1 MNTGRTSNQ
10 NAMNPIT
17 SSIKRHPLIAY
28 FLLAYALA
36 WMLIPLMSLSLA
48 FGFLALF
55 GPAVSAILVTRIS
68 EGPIGLRDLWRRV
81 LLWKVNPFSYAFAI
95 LFPPALILIEM
106 GIAYLLG
113 IPVTFFTNGM
123 VGLATAI
130 LFVGEELG
138 WRGYALPKLL
148 AQRTPIVASLTLGV
162 LWALW
167 HLPNFIFPLA
177 GVPALG
183 PFPVVALWI
192 IAQTFMF
199 TWLYTNSKGS
209 ILIATLFH
217 ASINA
222 FTLNGMESAEK
233 WLLQTIIW
241 TVAAVVVVFSLRAAW
256 IQRSSTV
263 PLVERIDG

>member
-1 MNTGRTSNQ
+1 MNTYTRPGEPVLNSIH
-10 NAMNPIT
+10 A
-17 SSIKRHPLIAY
+17 SIKRHPLVAY
-28 FLLAYALA
+28 FILAYALA
-36 WMLIPLMSLSLA
+36 WMLIPLMSVSLA

-55 GPAVSAILVTRIS
+55 GPALSATLITRVT
-68 EGPIGLRDLWRRV
+68 EGPQGLRELWARV

-95 LFPPALILIEM
+95 LFPPFMILIEM
-106 GIAYLLG
+106 GVAYLLG
-113 IPVTFFTNGM
+113 TPVTFFTNGM
-123 VGLATAI
+123 IGLATAT

-148 AQRTPIVASLTLGV
+148 AQRTPITASLILGV

-183 PFPVVALWI
+183 PFPVVAVWI
-192 IAQTFMF
+192 IVQAFLF
-199 TWLYTNSKGS
+199 TWLYIHSKGS

-222 FTLNGMESAEK
+222 FTFDGMDTTEK
-233 WLLQTIIW
+233 WLLQAIVWMIAALIAVLSSRTRW
-241 TVAAVVVVFSLRAAW
+241 TQKLPTS
-256 IQRSSTV
+256 
-263 PLVERIDG
+263 

>member
-1 MNTGRTSNQ
+1 
-10 NAMNPIT
+10 MNPIT
-17 SSIKRHPLIAY
+17 SSIKHHPLVAY
-28 FLLAYALA
+28 FVLAYALA
-36 WMLIPLMSLSLA
+36 WMLIPLMSISLA

-55 GPAVSAILVTRIS
+55 GPAFSAILITRVT
-68 EGPIGLRDLWRRV
+68 EGPMGLKALWGRV
-81 LLWKVNPFSYAFAI
+81 LLWRVNPLSYAFAI

-113 IPVTFFTNGM
+113 TPVTFFSNGM
-123 VGLATAI
+123 IGLATAI

-148 AQRTPIVASLTLGV
+148 EQRTPITASLILGV

-183 PFPVVALWI
+183 PFPVVVGWI
-192 IAQTFMF
+192 IAQTFLF
-199 TWLYTNSKGS
+199 TWLYMNSKAS

-222 FTLNGMESAEK
+222 FTFNGMDSNEK
-233 WLLQTIIW
+233 WLLQAISW
-241 TVAAVVVVFSLRAAW
+241 TVAAVVVVLSSRAVW
-256 IQRSSTV
+256 SQRWSES
-263 PLVERIDG
+263 

>member
-1 MNTGRTSNQ
+1 MNTYTKPSEPVL
-10 NAMNPIT
+10 NPIT

-28 FLLAYALA
+28 FILAYALA
-36 WMLIPLMSLSLA
+36 WMLIPLMSISLA

-55 GPAVSAILVTRIS
+55 GPAFSAILITRLT
-68 EGPIGLRDLWRRV
+68 EGPVGLRELWRRA
-81 LLWKVNPFSYAFAI
+81 LLWKAGLLSYAFAI
-95 LFPPALILIEM
+95 LFPPVLILIQM

-113 IPVTFFTNGM
+113 TPVTFFTNGM

-130 LFVGEELG
+130 LFIGEELG

-148 AQRTPIVASLTLGV
+148 AQRTPITASLILGV

-167 HLPNFIFPLA
+167 HLPNFIFPVA

-183 PFPVVALWI
+183 PFPVVAVWI
-192 IAQTFMF
+192 MAQTFLF
-199 TWLYTNSKGS
+199 TWLYINSKGS

-222 FTLNGMESAEK
+222 FTFNGLDTTEK
-233 WLLQTIIW
+233 WLLQALIWII
-241 TVAAVVVVFSLRAAW
+241 AAVVVVFSSRTMW
-256 IQRSSTV
+256 TQQSSKS
-263 PLVERIDG
+263 

>member
-1 MNTGRTSNQ
+1 MNTYTKPGEPVL
-10 NAMNPIT
+10 NAIP
-17 SSIKRHPLIAY
+17 SSIKRHTLVAY
-28 FLLAYALA
+28 FVLAYALA
-36 WMLIPLMSLSLA
+36 WMLIPLMSVSLA

-55 GPAVSAILVTRIS
+55 GPAFAAILITRVT
-68 EGPIGLRDLWRRV
+68 EGPQGLRELWARV

-95 LFPPALILIEM
+95 LFPPFMILIEM
-106 GIAYLLG
+106 GVAYLLG
-113 IPVTFFTNGM
+113 TPVTFFTNGM
-123 VGLATAI
+123 IGLATAT

-148 AQRTPIVASLTLGV
+148 AQRTPIMASLILGV

-183 PFPVVALWI
+183 PFPVVAVWI
-192 IAQTFMF
+192 IVQAFLF
-199 TWLYTNSKGS
+199 TWLYIHSKGS

-222 FTLNGMESAEK
+222 FTFDGMDTTEK
-233 WLLQTIIW
+233 WLLQAIVWMIAALIAVLSSRTRW
-241 TVAAVVVVFSLRAAW
+241 TQKLPTS
-256 IQRSSTV
+256 
-263 PLVERIDG
+263 

>member
-1 MNTGRTSNQ
+1 M
-10 NAMNPIT
+10 IT
-17 SSIKRHPLIAY
+17 SPIKRHPLVAY
-28 FLLAYALA
+28 FVLAYALA
-36 WMLIPLMSLSLA
+36 WMLIPLMSVSLA

-55 GPAVSAILVTRIS
+55 GPALSAILITRLT
-68 EGPIGLRDLWRRV
+68 EGPDGLKELWRRT
-81 LLWKVNPFSYAFAI
+81 LLWKVNPLSYVFAI
-95 LFPPALILIEM
+95 LFPPALILVEM

-113 IPVTFFTNGM
+113 TPVTFFTNGII
-123 VGLATAI
+123 GLATAI

-148 AQRTPIVASLTLGV
+148 AQRTPIVASLILGV

-183 PFPVVALWI
+183 PFPVVAVWI
-192 IAQTFMF
+192 IAQTILF
-199 TWLYTNSKGS
+199 TWLHLNAKGS

-222 FTLNGMESAEK
+222 FTFNGMDSTPK
-233 WLLQTIIW
+233 WLLQAAIW
-241 TVAAVVVVFSLRAAW
+241 MITALVVILSSRAVW
-256 IQRSSTV
+256 IRQPSSS
-263 PLVERIDG
+263 

>member
-1 MNTGRTSNQ
+1 MNTYTKPSEPVV
-10 NAMNPIT
+10 NPIT

-28 FLLAYALA
+28 FILAYTLA
-36 WMLIPLMSLSLA
+36 WMLIPLMSISLA

-55 GPAVSAILVTRIS
+55 GPAFSAILITRLT
-68 EGPIGLRDLWRRV
+68 EGSMGLKELWSRALLWRIRP
-81 LLWKVNPFSYAFAI
+81 LSYAFAI
-95 LFPPALILIEM
+95 LFPPVLILIEM

-113 IPVTFFTNGM
+113 APVAFFTNGI

-130 LFVGEELG
+130 LFIGEELG

-148 AQRTPIVASLTLGV
+148 AQRKPVTASLILGV

-167 HLPNFIFPLA
+167 HLPNFIFPMA

-183 PFPVVALWI
+183 PFPVVAVWI
-192 IAQTFMF
+192 LAQTFLF
-199 TWLYTNSKGS
+199 TWLYLNSKGS

-222 FTLNGMESAEK
+222 FTFNGMDTTQK
-233 WLLQTIIW
+233 WLLQAVVWIID
-241 TVAAVVVVFSLRAAW
+241 ALVVVFSSRTMW
-256 IQRSSTV
+256 TQQSSKS
-263 PLVERIDG
+263 

>member
-1 MNTGRTSNQ
+1 MNTYTKPSEPVL
-10 NAMNPIT
+10 NPIT

-28 FLLAYALA
+28 FILAYALA
-36 WMLIPLMSLSLA
+36 WMLIPLMSISLA

-55 GPAVSAILVTRIS
+55 GPAFSAILITRLT
-68 EGPIGLRDLWRRV
+68 EGPVGLRELWRRA
-81 LLWKVNPFSYAFAI
+81 LLWKAGLLSYAFAI
-95 LFPPALILIEM
+95 LFPPVLILIQM

-113 IPVTFFTNGM
+113 TPVTFFTNGM

-130 LFVGEELG
+130 LFIGEELG

-148 AQRTPIVASLTLGV
+148 AQRTPITASLILGV

-167 HLPNFIFPLA
+167 HLPNFIFPVA

-183 PFPVVALWI
+183 PFPVVAVWI
-192 IAQTFMF
+192 MAQTFLV
-199 TWLYTNSKGS
+199 TWLYINSKGS

-222 FTLNGMESAEK
+222 FTFNGLDTTEK
-233 WLLQTIIW
+233 WLLQALIWII
-241 TVAAVVVVFSLRAAW
+241 AAVVVVFSSRTMW
-256 IQRSSTV
+256 TQQSSKS
-263 PLVERIDG
+263 

>member
-1 MNTGRTSNQ
+1 MNTYTKPGKPVLT
-10 NAMNPIT
+10 PIP
-17 SSIKRHPLIAY
+17 SFIKGHSLVAY
-28 FLLAYALA
+28 FVLAYALA
-36 WMLIPLMSLSLA
+36 WMLIPLMSVSLA

-55 GPAVSAILVTRIS
+55 GPALSAILITRVT
-68 EGPIGLRDLWRRV
+68 EGPQGLRELWARV

-95 LFPPALILIEM
+95 LFPPFMILIEM

-113 IPVTFFTNGM
+113 TPVTFFTNGM
-123 VGLATAI
+123 IGLVTAT

-148 AQRTPIVASLTLGV
+148 AQRTPITASLILGV

-183 PFPVVALWI
+183 PFPVVAVWI
-192 IAQTFMF
+192 IAQTFLF
-199 TWLYTNSKGS
+199 TWLYIHSKGS

-222 FTLNGMESAEK
+222 FTFNGMDTTEK
-233 WLLQTIIW
+233 WLLQAIVWMIAALIAVLSSKTRW
-241 TVAAVVVVFSLRAAW
+241 TQEVS
-256 IQRSSTV
+256 RS
-263 PLVERIDG
+263 